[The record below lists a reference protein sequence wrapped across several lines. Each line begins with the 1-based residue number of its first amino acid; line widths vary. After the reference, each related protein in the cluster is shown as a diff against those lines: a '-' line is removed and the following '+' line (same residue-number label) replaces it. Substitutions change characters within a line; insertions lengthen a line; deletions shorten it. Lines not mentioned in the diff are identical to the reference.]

1 MILIKIYK
9 ILKQKKP
16 MIIDVMMDPEQYFH
30 PKLYTGRNEKNIIV
44 SPPLEDLS
52 PLLPRDELDK
62 NMIIPLHEKSKKLK

>member
-1 MILIKIYK
+1 
-9 ILKQKKP
+9 

-30 PKLYTGRNEKNIIV
+30 PKLSTGRSEKNIIV

-62 NMIIPLHEKSKKLK
+62 HMVIPLQEKSKKLK